1 MPRRVGGTAPRP
13 GGVGKVSGSEQ
24 SWGAGPQPGC
34 PPSSSEGRSSSRS
47 ADHQRDQASV
57 LASEMGF
64 MWLGYGQD
72 REILI
77 V

>member
-1 MPRRVGGTAPRP
+1 MPRCVGGTAPRP
-13 GGVGKVSGSEQ
+13 GGVGKVSGSEKR
-24 SWGAGPQPGC
+24 WGTGPQPEC
-34 PPSSSEGRSSSRS
+34 PRSSEGRSSSQS
-47 ADHQRDQASV
+47 ADHRRDQASV

-64 MWLGYGQD
+64 VWLGYGQD